1 MKTSIKGRHTQVTP
15 ELHAQI
21 ERKLEKVEH
30 LLNDSAVSV
39 QVMLDQEGL
48 DFTAEVVLHARGDHM
63 LHGDGHGATW
73 IQAVGVA
80 VDKVDHQAHTL
91 KGKWEARHRRS

>member
-1 MKTSIKGRHTQVTP
+1 MQVTP

-21 ERKLEKVEH
+21 ERKLEKVER
-30 LLNDSAVSV
+30 LLSDSGVSV
-39 QVMLDQEGL
+39 QVILDQEGL

-63 LHGDGHGATW
+63 LHGDGHAATW
-73 IQAVGVA
+73 IQAVAMA

>member
-1 MKTSIKGRHTQVTP
+1 MKTSIKERHLQVTP

-21 ERKLEKVEH
+21 ERKLEKVER
-30 LLNDSAVSV
+30 LLSDSAVSV
-39 QVMLDQEGL
+39 QMILDQEGL
-48 DFTAEVVLHARGDHM
+48 EFTAEVVLHARGDHM
-63 LHGDGHGATW
+63 LHGDGHAATW
-73 IQAVGVA
+73 IQAVAMA

>member
-1 MKTSIKGRHTQVTP
+1 MKTSIKGRHMQVTP

-21 ERKLEKVEH
+21 ERKLEEVER
-30 LLNDSAVSV
+30 LLSDSGVSV
-39 QVMLDQEGL
+39 QVILDQEGL

-63 LHGDGHGATW
+63 LHGDGHAATW
-73 IQAVGVA
+73 IQAVAMA

>member
-1 MKTSIKGRHTQVTP
+1 MKTSIKGRHLQVTP

-21 ERKLEKVEH
+21 ERKLEKVER
-30 LLNDSAVSV
+30 LLSDSAVSV
-39 QVMLDQEGL
+39 QVILDQEGL
-48 DFTAEVVLHARGDHM
+48 EFTAEVVLHARGDHM
-63 LHGDGHGATW
+63 LHGDGHAATW
-73 IQAVGVA
+73 IQAVAMA

>member
-1 MKTSIKGRHTQVTP
+1 MKTIIKGRNKPVTP

-21 ERKLEKVEH
+21 ERKLEKVER
-30 LLNDSAVSV
+30 LLSDSAVSV
-39 QVMLDQEGL
+39 QVILDQEGL

-63 LHGDGHGATW
+63 LHGDGHAATW
-73 IQAVGVA
+73 IQAVAKA
-80 VDKVDHQAHTL
+80 VDKVDQQAHTL